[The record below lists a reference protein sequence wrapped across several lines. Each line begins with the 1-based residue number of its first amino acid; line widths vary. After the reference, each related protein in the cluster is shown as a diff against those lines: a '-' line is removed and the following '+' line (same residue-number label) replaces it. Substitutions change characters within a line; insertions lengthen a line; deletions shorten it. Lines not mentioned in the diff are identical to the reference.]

1 MSTFASQIQVCE
13 CCESEQIESKSFYTI
28 IFGSEFNRAFYKTKV
43 DINFHGGIFERPQCM
58 SLLYGPGKSLCREKV
73 TMPHADEM
81 K

>member
-43 DINFHGGIFERPQCM
+43 DINFHGGNLRAPAMHEFTLWAREI
-58 SLLYGPGKSLCREKV
+58 SLQGESDYATCR
-73 TMPHADEM
+73 
-81 K
+81 